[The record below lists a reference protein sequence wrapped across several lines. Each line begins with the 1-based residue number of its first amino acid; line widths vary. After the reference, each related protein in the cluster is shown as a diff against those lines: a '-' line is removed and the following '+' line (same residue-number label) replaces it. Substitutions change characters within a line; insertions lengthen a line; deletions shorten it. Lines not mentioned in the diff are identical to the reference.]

1 MAILNICNI
10 SPGIIVN
17 DIIIRLDKGVKDNL
31 QTAVDNS
38 HSHYFQTLSC
48 VALEEQILDCI
59 NNNKIFKKMQ
69 FCLFPLQYYAKSRRE
84 SYCFCV
90 NSKDS
95 RTCFPHW
102 GLRETAHKALKAYCI
117 MDMEL

>member
-38 HSHYFQTLSC
+38 HSHNFQTLSC
-48 VALEEQILDCI
+48 VALEEQ
-59 NNNKIFKKMQ
+59 M
-69 FCLFPLQYYAKSRRE
+69 Y
-84 SYCFCV
+84 
-90 NSKDS
+90 
-95 RTCFPHW
+95 
-102 GLRETAHKALKAYCI
+102 
-117 MDMEL
+117 